1 MERAKAMWRRL
12 HLLAWLLA
20 LPVAA
25 DDPVWQS
32 VSRGSVEVLTTA
44 DAVLARTA
52 LAELE
57 ALRAALASLAPGLA
71 RADAPL
77 RIVLFDRESGA
88 AEFRLN
94 AFSPAYYA
102 PGPAWSTIVVFG
114 MDDRS
119 LPSLRHE
126 FIHHLVRAG
135 GRRLPL
141 WLEEGLADALSPLPQ
156 SEAQRRVKLL
166 RSGRCIP
173 WRELFEAKPAAAL
186 YQDWDSARPFT
197 RRAGRLRK
205 RWFAAPGTNLAGRRS
220 TRGRAQ
226 ANGPRRRW
234 MHCSNVSS
242 GGPVRRGGNGNW
254 SAGRWKSGRTLRRQV
269 SSGRC
274 WEGSRSSSVISKRP
288 GRACGWR
295 RLSGRKRCPGW
306 GPRVSQGRASPRP
319 RRAWRAAMA
328 HGLADARTLAPSGRA
343 RAGLRRTATW
353 LLYLRSCWRSI
364 QTRRRPGWRWSR
376 STSAA
381 RR

>member
-166 RSGRCIP
+166 RSGRRIP

-186 YQDWDSARPFT
+186 YQDWDSARLFYAQSWALT
-197 RRAGRLRK
+197 EALVRSAGDELGWEEIDAWQSAGQWTEEALDALLERFLRRPRPAGRKWKLER
-205 RWFAAPGTNLAGRRS
+205 RPLEVRSDAAPAGLVWTVLGRLSLQLGDLEAAGARLRLASLVWPEALPWLGDLEYR
-220 TRGRAQ
+220 RGRFTEA
-226 ANGPRRRW
+226 
-234 MHCSNVSS
+234 
-242 GGPVRRGGNGNW
+242 
-254 SAGRWKSGRTLRRQV
+254 
-269 SSGRC
+269 
-274 WEGSRSSSVISKRP
+274 
-288 GRACGWR
+288 
-295 RLSGRKRCPGW
+295 
-306 GPRVSQGRASPRP
+306 

-328 HGLADARTLAPSGRA
+328 HGLADARTLLRLAVLEQDLPDGDMVAVLEKLLEVDPNQEEARLALVSQYIRSGR
-343 RAGLRRTATW
+343 
-353 LLYLRSCWRSI
+353 
-364 QTRRRPGWRWSR
+364 
-376 STSAA
+376 
-381 RR
+381 